1 MQQKIQVI
9 VDSDAVKG
17 ELLSWPTESEVWN
30 SGVVQ
35 VQSCPILD
43 LVFFKCWIDEP
54 VLRFSRWIKQHK
66 SIRAAPTRVVF
77 LVKGHSPG
85 PVKNG
90 AELVYQVLYRVRI
103 LNT

>member
-1 MQQKIQVI
+1 MKRPGQWKRQQKIQVI

-17 ELLSWPTESEVWN
+17 KLLN
-30 SGVVQ
+30 SRIVQ
-35 VQSCPILD
+35 IQSCPILD
-43 LVFFKCWIDEP
+43 LVFFKCGIDEP
-54 VLRFSRWIKQHK
+54 VLRFCRWIEQHK